1 MRLPNGGVGGI
12 SENTFWEVRILG
24 RKRIVLAE
32 KEELFCQYFAQSCS
46 PRESAARAGYTFPEK
61 TAIKLLSQEAVQKKI
76 QDLFKENAKNCLN
89 EQAVGGFRRLAFG
102 SIADAV
108 SLMFIEGNPSPRA
121 LEEMDLFC
129 VSEIKKPREGALEI
143 KFFDRLEALEKL
155 AELSEKNDTESS
167 VPFYQAIEQGA
178 RAIGIAGDECG
189 EE

>member
-1 MRLPNGGVGGI
+1 M
-12 SENTFWEVRILG
+12 G
-24 RKRIVLAE
+24 RKRITLAE

-46 PRESAARAGYTFPEK
+46 PRESAAKAGYTFPEK
-61 TAIKLLSQEAVQKKI
+61 AAIKLLSQEMIQKQI
-76 QDLFKENAKNCLN
+76 HYLFKENAKSCLN
-89 EQAVGGFRRLAFG
+89 EQAIGGFKRLAFG

-108 SLMFIEGNPSPRA
+108 SLMFMDTEPSPRA

-129 VSEIKKPREGALEI
+129 VSEIKRPREGALEI

-155 AELSEKNDTESS
+155 AELSERSDTESS

-178 RAIGIAGDECG
+178 RAIGVAGDVLG

>member
-1 MRLPNGGVGGI
+1 M
-12 SENTFWEVRILG
+12 G
-24 RKRIVLAE
+24 RKRITLAE

-46 PRESAARAGYTFPEK
+46 PRESAAKAGYPFPEK
-61 TAIKLLSQEAVQKKI
+61 TAVKLLAQERIQKEI
-76 QDLFKENAKNCLN
+76 HCLFKENAKNNLN
-89 EQAVGGFRRLAFG
+89 EQAIGGFKRIAFG

-108 SLMFIEGNPSPRA
+108 SLMFLDGEPSPKA

-129 VSEIKKPREGALEI
+129 ISEIKKPRDGALEI

-155 AELSEKNDTESS
+155 AELSERSDMESS

-178 RAIGIAGDECG
+178 RAIGIEGDAFG